1 MYLDEFV
8 ERAGRM
14 VFEYEEPL
22 AYLEGRGFTKED
34 IKRFGFGFLKVAKI
48 KKENSPDY
56 KKLHDETY
64 GFRSLE
70 NRIIIPLKNI
80 LGRVNGLVARSI
92 KDKKY
97 NLYLLKE
104 GKDIGA
110 WYGLYEALPHI
121 MQTKKVF
128 VHEGAFN
135 SASFSKVFPNT
146 VSSLTSFINDQQ
158 YELIRMFAD
167 LIILVYDDDEAGQIG
182 VATLKKR
189 YGKYIETVSL
199 GYEDANSCLQKR
211 GPAGFESYLKS
222 KIPFLL
228 QH

>member
-14 VFEYEEPL
+14 IFEYEEPVK
-22 AYLEGRGFTKED
+22 YLEGRGFTKED

-48 KKENSPDY
+48 KKEDSQDY
-56 KKLHDETY
+56 KNLHEGTY
-64 GFRSLE
+64 FFRALE

-80 LGRVNGLVARSI
+80 LGRVNGLVVRSI

-97 NLYLLKE
+97 NQYLLKE
-104 GKDIGA
+104 AKDIGA

-121 MQTKKVF
+121 MQTRKVF
-128 VHEGAFN
+128 VHEAAFN

-146 VSSLTSFINDQQ
+146 VSSLTSFINEQQ
-158 YELIRMFAD
+158 YELIRMFVD

-182 VATLKKR
+182 EYALKKDMAS
-189 YGKYIETVSL
+189 V
-199 GYEDANSCLQKR
+199 
-211 GPAGFESYLKS
+211 
-222 KIPFLL
+222 
-228 QH
+228 